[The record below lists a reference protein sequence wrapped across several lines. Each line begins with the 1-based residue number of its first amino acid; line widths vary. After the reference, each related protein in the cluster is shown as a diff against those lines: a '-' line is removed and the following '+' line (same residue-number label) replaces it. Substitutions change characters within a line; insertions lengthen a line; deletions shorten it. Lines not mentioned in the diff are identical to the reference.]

1 VRDAQLVAFRQSVER
16 DIALGA
22 PAGAAAAVR
31 VNAAERDL
39 GAATA
44 LNEPGVAARPARK
57 P

>member
-1 VRDAQLVAFRQSVER
+1 VRDAELVAFPQSVER

-39 GAATA
+39 GATADPATA
-44 LNEPGVAARPARK
+44 HTLPRPPRK